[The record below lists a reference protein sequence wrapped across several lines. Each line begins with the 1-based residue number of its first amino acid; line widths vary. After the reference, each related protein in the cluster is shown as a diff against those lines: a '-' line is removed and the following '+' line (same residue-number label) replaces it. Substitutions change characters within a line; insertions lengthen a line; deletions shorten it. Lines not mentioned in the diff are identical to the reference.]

1 MYQGIKSKISTN
13 DGKTVYFTAISEY
26 DRAKASPQY
35 YLRYLNDLEK
45 YLSARQIIRY
55 RMWCLNYEYC
65 KTWQLNVN
73 IKKQNTKIVESKDS
87 GKHEI
92 YP

>member
-1 MYQGIKSKISTN
+1 MVFKLLVLLHAG
-13 DGKTVYFTAISEY
+13 DTVLFSDNAG
-26 DRAKASPQY
+26 DMQHA
-35 YLRYLNDLEK
+35 LNVFD
-45 YLSARQIIRY
+45 
-55 RMWCLNYEYC
+55 EYC